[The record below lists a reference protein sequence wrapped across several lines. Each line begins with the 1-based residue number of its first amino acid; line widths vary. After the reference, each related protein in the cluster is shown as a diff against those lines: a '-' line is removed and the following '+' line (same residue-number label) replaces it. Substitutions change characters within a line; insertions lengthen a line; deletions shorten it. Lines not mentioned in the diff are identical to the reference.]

1 MASGTVLRLEVH
13 RPIKTPDRYE
23 FRCDVSGAP
32 FTTATA
38 IYRLKSI
45 ARGFGSP
52 ARTTL
57 RFGFRAT
64 NFTIAHAEV
73 WDSVF
78 PLMYLTRNGGPLF
91 KTAYDAA
98 TIRFR
103 YPVLESVR
111 RFFVQRAANS
121 GLSVTVEADTIDRT
135 YDIPGKGNIL
145 AFGGGKES
153 RLLLG
158 LLRELGQTPR
168 LTTGGAENAPP
179 DLPSAEISEPFW
191 GALAERVMPALMSGA
206 GHVYFGG
213 ALGEVPLNR
222 PWQQY
227 YDMASPEGQHELSTL
242 CGSLGVDLTLHG
254 PLSVLPSNLVQ
265 KVLSARYPDLAAH
278 QQSVLPGRPTEK
290 NLHLSLLKIHHGLAI
305 SPHCADVLFR
315 RLLRAFVTDKLSH
328 PDDFG
333 FHNFRELFHREMMAI
348 AARRRDHPLLDEVRS
363 RVPAEWEASWIDGI
377 HTYIDPRIDPSVLE
391 VFRQYANDYVPGPG
405 EFRVP
410 TPKPRDGGTV
420 AGATT

>member
-1 MASGTVLRLEVH
+1 MANGAVLRLDVH
-13 RPIKTPDRYE
+13 RPIKAPDRYE

-32 FTTATA
+32 FTPATA
-38 IYRLKSI
+38 VYRLKSI

-64 NFTIAHAEV
+64 NFTVAHAEV

-91 KTAYDAA
+91 KTPYDTAV
-98 TIRFR
+98 IRFR
-103 YPVLESVR
+103 YAVLERVR

-121 GLSVTVEADTIDRT
+121 GLSITVEADTIERT
-135 YDIPGKGNIL
+135 YDIRGKGSIL
-145 AFGGGKES
+145 ALGGGKES
-153 RLLLG
+153 RLLFG
-158 LLRELGQTPR
+158 LLRELGRTPR

-179 DLPSAEISEPFW
+179 DLPRTEISEPFW

-206 GHVYFGG
+206 RHFYFGG
-213 ALGEVPLNR
+213 ALAEVPLHH

-227 YDMASPEGQHELSTL
+227 YDVGSPQGQSELTNL
-242 CGSLGVDLTLHG
+242 LQALGVELTLHG
-254 PLSVLPSNLVQ
+254 PLAVLPANLVQ
-265 KVLSARYPDLAAH
+265 KMLSTRYPELAAH
-278 QQSVLPGRPTEK
+278 QLSVLPGRPTEK
-290 NLHLSLLKIHHGLAI
+290 NLHLSLLKIYHGLSIA
-305 SPHCADVLFR
+305 PHCTDALFR
-315 RLLRAFVTDKLSH
+315 RLLRDFVRGKLSQ

-333 FHNFRELFHREMMAI
+333 FRHFREIHHREMMAI
-348 AARRRDHPLLDEVRS
+348 AARRRDHALLDEVRS
-363 RVPAEWEASWIDGI
+363 RVPAEWAASWIDGI
-377 HTYIDPRIDPSVLE
+377 HTYINPRIDTSALE

-410 TPKPRDGGTV
+410 TPEPSDGGVGDAPT
-420 AGATT
+420 